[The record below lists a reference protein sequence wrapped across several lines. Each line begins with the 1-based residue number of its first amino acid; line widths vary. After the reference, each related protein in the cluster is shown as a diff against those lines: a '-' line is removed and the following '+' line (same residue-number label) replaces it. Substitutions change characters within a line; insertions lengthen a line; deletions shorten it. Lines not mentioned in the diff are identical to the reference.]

1 MRFRPHY
8 FPFTEPSFEIDVK
21 SSALKGGEQWVEVC
35 GCGMVHPAVF
45 EAVNQSR
52 RDNAYDPENG
62 PGSLSVSEWT
72 GWR

>member
-1 MRFRPHY
+1 
-8 FPFTEPSFEIDVK
+8 VK

-35 GCGMVHPAVF
+35 GCGMVHPPF
-45 EAVNQSR
+45 SKQSIKSR